1 MSSRFPPDDPE
12 ALKRATEKARRID
25 RDLRRQTKAARP
37 PGTEGEPLAVPAQL
51 TMPVQRSAAISS
63 WLATALQGITLA
75 AIVGFA
81 FWFSSLSNTVSN
93 TSQKVDKLNDAVVGV
108 SRDSLSNR
116 LTVIET
122 KLDAIDKR
130 IETASTQ
137 NQRTG
142 SPSR

>member
-1 MSSRFPPDDPE
+1 
-12 ALKRATEKARRID
+12 
-25 RDLRRQTKAARP
+25 
-37 PGTEGEPLAVPAQL
+37 
-51 TMPVQRSAAISS
+51 MPVQRSAAISS